1 MKNLAILPGSFDP
14 MTLGHLE
21 LVRRAAKDYA
31 HLVIAVMVNPDKE
44 TRFTPE
50 ERVEIAR
57 RTVAEFPQ
65 AEVLFDG
72 GLLIDLYDRLG
83 ADAVVKGY
91 RDGNDLAYERK
102 MAAWNRAH
110 NRNFRTVLLRSEG
123 PYASVSSTEV
133 RRRLDTGGDIRT
145 LVHPA
150 ALELVEKKRGGRE
163 RR

>member
-21 LVRRAAKDYA
+21 LVRRAAKEYA

-57 RTVAEFPQ
+57 RTVADIPQ

-91 RDGNDLAYERK
+91 RDYNDLAYERK
-102 MAAWNRAH
+102 MAAWNREH

-123 PYASVSSTEV
+123 PYATISSTEV
-133 RRRLDTGGDIRT
+133 RRRLDSGGDIRA

-150 ALELVEKKRGGRE
+150 ALALIEKKRSGRNGK
-163 RR
+163 

>member
-1 MKNLAILPGSFDP
+1 MKELAILPGSFDP

-31 HLVIAVMVNPDKE
+31 RLVIAVMVNPEKE

-72 GLLIDLYDRLG
+72 GMLIDLYDRLG

-91 RDGNDLAYERK
+91 RDRSDLAYERK
-102 MAAWNRAH
+102 MASWNREH
-110 NRNFRTVLLRSEG
+110 NRRFRTVLIRSEG
-123 PYASVSSTEV
+123 P
-133 RRRLDTGGDIRT
+133 
-145 LVHPA
+145 
-150 ALELVEKKRGGRE
+150 
-163 RR
+163 

>member
-1 MKNLAILPGSFDP
+1 MKELAILPGSFDP

-31 HLVIAVMVNPDKE
+31 RLVIAVMVNPEKE

-72 GLLIDLYDRLG
+72 GMLIDLYDRLG

-91 RDGNDLAYERK
+91 RDRSDLAYERK
-102 MAAWNRAH
+102 MASWNREH
-110 NRNFRTVLLRSEG
+110 NRRFRTVLIRSEG
-123 PYASVSSTEV
+123 PYANVSSTEV
-133 RRRLDTGGDIRT
+133 RRRLDAGGDIRS
-145 LVHPA
+145 LVHPD
-150 ALELVEKKRGGRE
+150 ALELIEKKRSGGSRK
-163 RR
+163 